1 MTNQR
6 SKIINQTSLFSI
18 IIPALDEEATLPAT
32 LASVA
37 QQTGPVEVIVAD
49 GGSTDD
55 TRGVAE
61 AHGAAVVRAPRGRAS
76 QMNAGAAAA
85 SGAALLFLHA
95 DTALHPRAL
104 ALARAT
110 LADPAVAGGCF
121 RTTFDRDSVWLRLW
135 SSRTVMQWWR
145 FAFGD
150 RAPFTRRAT
159 FDAIGGIP
167 AQPIFEDLDF
177 VKALRRQGRFVLL
190 DTPVQTSARRFERY
204 GHVGQQLRN
213 SVLWSAWCLGISPE
227 RCVRF
232 YPAQQTERE

>member
-1 MTNQR
+1 MLV
-6 SKIINQTSLFSI
+6 SV
-18 IIPALDEEATLPAT
+18 IIPALDEEAALPAT

-37 QQTGPVEVIVAD
+37 VQTGPVEVIVAD

-55 TRGVAE
+55 TRAVAE
-61 AHGAAVVRAPRGRAS
+61 AHGAMVVQAPQGRAS

-85 SGAALLFLHA
+85 SGEALLFLHA

-177 VKALRRQGRFVLL
+177 VKALRRQGRFVFL

-213 SVLWSAWCLGISPE
+213 SVLWSAWCLGVSPE